1 MDKLTKYRDFIR
13 GILNEYGQYRPSCE
27 EIDVEQIVDTHRDHY
42 QLITVG
48 WNKNERI
55 HGSLLHIDIKAGKIW
70 IQHDGTEEG
79 VANRLVELGVPKS
92 DIVLAFHSPYRRQ
105 FTEFAV
111 G

>member
-1 MDKLTKYRDFIR
+1 V
-13 GILNEYGQYRPSCE
+13 
-27 EIDVEQIVDTHRDHY
+27 DVEQVVDTTHDHY
-42 QLITVG
+42 QLVNVG
-48 WNKNERI
+48 WNDNERI
-55 HGSLLHIDIKAGKIW
+55 HSSLLHIDIKAGKIW

-79 VANRLVELGVPKS
+79 IANRLVELGVPKS